1 MKKTIVSILLLL
13 PLVIS
18 AQGIIDKEVGEF
30 NEIKVF
36 DLIEVNLI
44 RSDQNKILIKGHNV
58 EDIRWSNTNGTL
70 KLRMKLDKKFQGED
84 TVIEVFHTDLTV
96 IDANEGS
103 KVECNELVE
112 QPRIEL
118 RAQEGARIHIG
129 MDVDHAQIRAV
140 SGGIVEA
147 SGMAKSQD
155 VVLNTGGIF
164 QGEDLH
170 TSHTNIKI
178 SAGGEAEVHASDTV
192 DIDLKAGGEV
202 TVHGQPKN
210 VYKKTFVGGSIHIV
224 E

>member
-164 QGEDLH
+164 QGEDLYI
-170 TSHTNIKI
+170 SHTNIKI

-192 DIDLKAGGEV
+192 DIDLKAGGE
-202 TVHGQPKN
+202 
-210 VYKKTFVGGSIHIV
+210 
-224 E
+224 